1 MARSEAPEQHQDVC
15 TVMCNR
21 TRLRIAEILY
31 ERVEVPYS
39 ELATLAGVSESLLNH
54 HLKKMNGLV
63 EKGRQGYRLTARG
76 RSVYKTIQQLTASLQ
91 HPEPPRQAP
100 LTRRML
106 AFLVD
111 VLVFFTATG
120 AILDP
125 HMIASLA
132 TITMGILTLDTG
144 TLWQGLTRL
153 VERSLTGYSNV
164 FFAAYIFMT
173 LLEAYNGQTLGKH
186 LFKLRAVRQDG
197 SKLTLVE
204 SGIRNAGKIFILP
217 VDLALGLLLYHR
229 QGYIKLTD
237 YIVKAKVID
246 ESNTHNR
253 DLLMT

>member
-1 MARSEAPEQHQDVC
+1 MQAMTRNTRNGTPEQYQDLC
-15 TVMCNR
+15 TLLCNQ

-63 EKGRQGYRLTARG
+63 EKGRQGYRLTAKG
-76 RSVYKTIQQLTASLQ
+76 RTVYKTIQQLAEAAGRV
-91 HPEPPRQAP
+91 EPPSRAP
-100 LTRRML
+100 ITRRIL

-125 HMIASLA
+125 HMVTSLA
-132 TITMGILTLDTG
+132 TIATGILTLDAG
-144 TLWQGLTRL
+144 TAWQGLAAL
-153 VERSLTGYSNV
+153 VERSLVGYSNV

-186 LFKLRAVRQDG
+186 LLKLRVIRQDG
-197 SKLTLVE
+197 SRLTLVE

-217 VDLALGLLLYHR
+217 VDLALGLLLYHK

-237 YIVKAKVID
+237 YIVKATVIN
-246 ESNTHNR
+246 ESNKK
-253 DLLMT
+253 